1 MSHSLS
7 AASLQQHAAINT
19 SAGVLRV
26 ITITDNTKDNRSI
39 ALQYC
44 VNGSLP
50 GPGLLLG
57 AYNLHLGP
65 SHKMEQD

>member
-7 AASLQQHAAINT
+7 AASLQQHAAMNT

-26 ITITDNTKDNRSI
+26 ITRTDNTKDNRSI

-44 VNGSLP
+44 VNTSL
-50 GPGLLLG
+50 PGLLLG

-65 SHKMEQD
+65 IHKMEQD